1 MTRMTIISQPRS
13 IRFQG
18 APATLRVLR
27 NNGRCW
33 GRLTTRDGRR
43 FDVETADEDLYD
55 LDDELAL
62 DNLEA
67 FAMEEEN
74 LRELAHA

>member
-1 MTRMTIISQPRS
+1 MTIISQPRS

-27 NNGRCW
+27 NNGHCW

-43 FDVETADEDLYD
+43 FNVETADEDLYD

-62 DNLEA
+62 NNLEA
-67 FAMEEEN
+67 FATEEEN
-74 LRELAHA
+74 LVELAHA